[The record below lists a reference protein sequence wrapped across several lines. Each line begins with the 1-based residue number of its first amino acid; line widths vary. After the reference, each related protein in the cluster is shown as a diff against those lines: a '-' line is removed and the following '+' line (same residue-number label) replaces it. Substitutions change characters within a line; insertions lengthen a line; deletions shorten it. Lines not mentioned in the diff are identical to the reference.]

1 MKYLQDETCRV
12 SCLGKTWVLDL
23 DGTLVKH
30 NGYKTDG
37 HDTLLDG
44 IDTLL
49 SQIKE
54 EDMVI
59 IVTARDRKYAAQTE
73 GFLTGNGIRYNHIIY
88 NAPYGERILINDRK
102 PSGLPMSVAIDT
114 DRDSACRVRFEVDEG
129 L

>member
-1 MKYLQDETCRV
+1 M
-12 SCLGKTWVLDL
+12 LDL

-44 IDTLL
+44 IDTL

-88 NAPYGERILINDRK
+88 NVPYGERILINDMK

-114 DRDSACRVRFEVDEG
+114 DRDRACRVRFEVDEG